1 MDDANTKLSE
11 LANDPVLQL
20 ILQGEAKDLDEA
32 EELYLDRSLPR
43 IMELIGSPLS
53 NEELERHPLMQLLLR
68 RGMRSWE
75 DSLL

>member
-1 MDDANTKLSE
+1 MDDANTELSE